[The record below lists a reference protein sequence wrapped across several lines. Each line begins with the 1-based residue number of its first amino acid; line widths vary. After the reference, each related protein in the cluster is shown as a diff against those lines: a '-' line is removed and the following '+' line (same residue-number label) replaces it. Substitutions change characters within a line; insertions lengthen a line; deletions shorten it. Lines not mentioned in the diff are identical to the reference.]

1 MFDLQSV
8 KQRYGII
15 ATSPKIDRAIEIA
28 LQVAVTDLSVLVM
41 GESGVGKE
49 SFPKIIHDNS
59 ARKHN
64 TYIAVNC
71 GAIPEGTID
80 SELFGHEKGAFTGAT
95 EARKG
100 YFEQSNGGTIFLDEV
115 AELPLSTQARL
126 LRILESG
133 EFIRVGSSKV
143 QKTNVRVVAA
153 TNVKLQ
159 EAIAMGKFR
168 EDLYYRLNTVPIF
181 IPPLRERK
189 QDILLL
195 FKKFALD
202 FADKYHM
209 PAIQLDTE
217 AEHYLVN
224 YSFPGNVRQLK
235 NIVEQISVIE
245 SDRKVESTILNK
257 YIPNIDT
264 QSSLQIFRGGA
275 ENKADMAFER
285 ELIFKFL
292 AEMQKDINDLKN
304 QIASMHQGGVPMQ
317 MHQLSNSKSLVL
329 GNSLPISNEKN
340 SENFDEVELTDY
352 VEGSEDESVSKNNFS
367 LQDQEKDMIL
377 KALKKNNGKRKET
390 AKDLGISE
398 RTLYRKLLQFNLN

>member
-217 AEHYLVN
+217 AEHYLIN